1 MIVFDTNVASELMK
15 PTPDEAVRNWY
26 TAQRSKGL
34 YMTAITV
41 AEIRYGIERMPNGR
55 RKQQLSA
62 AAGEIFT
69 ECADAILPFDVV
81 AAVLYSQVLSERD
94 RAGLPIAPA
103 DAQIAAICRIV
114 DATLA
119 TRNTKDFV
127 ETGVKL
133 LNPWE

>member
-15 PTPDEAVRNWY
+15 PTPDDAVRNWY
-26 TAQRSKGL
+26 TAQRSRGL

-41 AEIRYGIERMPNGR
+41 AEIRYGIARMPDGR
-55 RKQQLSA
+55 RKDRMSDV
-62 AAGEIFT
+62 AGEIFT

-81 AAVLYSQVLSERD
+81 AAVLYSQVVSDRD

-119 TRNTKDFV
+119 TRNTKDFAG
-127 ETGVKL
+127 TGIRLV
-133 LNPWE
+133 NPWE